1 MSPGSQGLPGLMD
14 IPSGAQR
21 RLCKQRAYAMLRKGF
36 QPREA
41 GIFRSREPEPQLRRS
56 SPSRRSRSCL
66 RHFFVLYP
74 PGFFE
79 MKRKLIYVKNGLCR
93 CRSIGKR
100 NFPKMFFFQMC
111 RLDPGFQI
119 RGQGPIFIPRSLRCV
134 ALPRGETVFPRK
146 KPSGITQRKPGPRQ
160 ASQPLKCMH
169 SVRTHWLSGKRV
181 RCLTVWLPEAASV
194 YGTPNGTG
202 IIPY

>member
-1 MSPGSQGLPGLMD
+1 MQ
-14 IPSGAQR
+14 A
-21 RLCKQRAYAMLRKGF
+21 RAYAMLQKGF

-66 RHFFVLYP
+66 LHFFVLYP

-119 RGQGPIFIPRSLRCV
+119 RN
-134 ALPRGETVFPRK
+134 VFM
-146 KPSGITQRKPGPRQ
+146 KPF
-160 ASQPLKCMH
+160 
-169 SVRTHWLSGKRV
+169 
-181 RCLTVWLPEAASV
+181 
-194 YGTPNGTG
+194 
-202 IIPY
+202 

>member
-66 RHFFVLYP
+66 LHFFVLYP

-119 RGQGPIFIPRSLRCV
+119 RHGLIWNDSR
-134 ALPRGETVFPRK
+134 TVWSAVNACGF
-146 KPSGITQRKPGPRQ
+146 RKPNR
-160 ASQPLKCMH
+160 
-169 SVRTHWLSGKRV
+169 
-181 RCLTVWLPEAASV
+181 EAANSLS
-194 YGTPNGTG
+194 
-202 IIPY
+202 